1 MRADLA
7 RLDFRARL
15 RSLRPMRAPAPRA
28 CLVVLAIVLLAGP
41 AAGYDYRTLHMIEDR
56 HTHAIIRVSEPPPEG
71 DRIVAGWQDCS
82 QIEGLDRRGR
92 NIARA
97 FGRMFQRSGIHI
109 DDILTSRL
117 CRNIEAARL
126 MAIGPADETEL
137 LDPAPDEAA
146 AKAQADDILGRL
158 DGLRP
163 SETAMLITHPDIVTA
178 LTGESLAPGEGLV
191 FRLPPFGDP
200 EVRARFDLPPH

>member
-1 MRADLA
+1 MRLPVSYAGMS
-7 RLDFRARL
+7 RAL
-15 RSLRPMRAPAPRA
+15 LTA
-28 CLVVLAIVLLAGP
+28 LLA
-41 AAGYDYRTLHMIEDR
+41 AGLLSAPGSPGAYDYRALHMLEDR
-56 HTHAIIRVSEPPPEG
+56 RTHAIIRISEPPVDG
-71 DRIVAGWQDCS
+71 DPPQRGRADCAT
-82 QIEGLDRRGR
+82 IEVLDRRGR

>member
-97 FGRMFQRSGIHI
+97 FGRMFQRSGIHMDEI
-109 DDILTSRL
+109 MSSLV
-117 CRNIEAARL
+117 CRNIEAAKQL
-126 MAIGPADETEL
+126 QIGPVTEQPL
-137 LDPAPDEAA
+137 LNPFGPEEDREARID
-146 AKAQADDILGRL
+146 QLLSQIEGLGAGENAL
-158 DGLRP
+158 
-163 SETAMLITHPDIVTA
+163 LISHPDVVEA
-178 LTGESLAPGEGLV
+178 LTGERLEPGEGLV
-191 FRLPPFGDP
+191 FTLPPFGEV
-200 EVRARFDLPPH
+200 EVRGRFDLPPL